1 MELGATS
8 ALIKKNIFFLKIAP
22 KNVFYKKMF
31 NTLVPLIFYFHIL
44 NLKNQD
50 PVKLNT
56 LLSYSFFHITYAE
69 TGKQKRKW
77 PIFLC
82 FYSYANLLVYWYHP
96 FHQKLLH
103 LNHQKKFLSH
113 SWYIY
118 LSFFIWQ
125 CICIFLTAPSASNLT
140 WPLSDDLAARV

>member
-31 NTLVPLIFYFHIL
+31 NTLVPLVFYFHIL
-44 NLKNQD
+44 YLKNQD

-56 LLSYSFFHITYAE
+56 LLSYFFFHITYAE

-82 FYSYANLLVYWYHP
+82 FLLLCQFIGILVP
-96 FHQKLLH
+96 
-103 LNHQKKFLSH
+103 
-113 SWYIY
+113 
-118 LSFFIWQ
+118 SF
-125 CICIFLTAPSASNLT
+125 SSEAS
-140 WPLSDDLAARV
+140 SSES